1 MHSAN
6 GPTSKSLS
14 DSTMSTENIT
24 LPTIHLNGNS
34 REALLQQYTEITG
47 PLVEA
52 LNAITEPLIEALNAI
67 ERVEFHPRDYY
78 VQGDEAFG
86 EAAKER
92 AKVYLD
98 LERIIQYFHTHVNH
112 IEYGEHNANL

>member
-1 MHSAN
+1 MPSQVHSAN

-52 LNAITEPLIEALNAI
+52 LNAI

-112 IEYGEHNANL
+112 IA